1 MKRKVVDTMDG
12 MFTQIM
18 GLLQKGVTGVGAIIA
33 VFGAVNLGRSFK
45 DSNGPGIGSGIAEIV
60 GGAIIIAAAAFI
72 SNVTL

>member
-1 MKRKVVDTMDG
+1 MKRKIVDTMDG

-18 GLLQKGVTGVGAIIA
+18 GLLQKGVTAVGAIIA
-33 VFGAVNLGRSFK
+33 VFGAVNLGRSIK